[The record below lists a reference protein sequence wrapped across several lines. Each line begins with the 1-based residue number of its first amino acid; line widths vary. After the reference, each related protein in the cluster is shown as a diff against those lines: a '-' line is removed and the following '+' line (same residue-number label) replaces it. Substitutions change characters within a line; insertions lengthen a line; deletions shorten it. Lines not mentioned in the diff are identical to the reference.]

1 MKQIVAIL
9 FLLVLGSCS
18 QNETAVVP
26 QDKMVDVIY
35 DLTLS
40 SSARNTSNRRDSVQ
54 YVVSYESVLK
64 KHGLDSLQFVKAQ
77 DAYRK
82 HPDAFAAS
90 YDSVNSRLRKEL
102 EAIRAEKP
110 DTDTESSPVINL
122 KTLPLH
128 RNKAE

>member
-26 QDKMVDVIY
+26 QDKMVEVIY

-82 HPDAFAAS
+82 NPETFAAI

-122 KTLPLH
+122 KTLPLY

>member
-82 HPDAFAAS
+82 NPETFAAI
-90 YDSVNSRLRKEL
+90 YDSVNNRLRKEL

-110 DTDTESSPVINL
+110 DADTEESPTINL
-122 KTLPLH
+122 RTLPLY

>member
-64 KHGLDSLQFVKAQ
+64 KYGLDSLQFVKAQ

-82 HPDAFAAS
+82 NPETFAAI

-122 KTLPLH
+122 KTLPLY

>member
-1 MKQIVAIL
+1 MKKLVSAF
-9 FLLVLGSCS
+9 FLIFLASCS
-18 QNETAVVP
+18 QKEKATVP

-54 YVVSYESVLK
+54 YIVSYESVLK
-64 KHGLDSLQFVKAQ
+64 KYGLDSLQFVKAQ

-82 HPDAFAAS
+82 NPETFAAI
-90 YDSVNSRLRKEL
+90 YDSVNNRLRKEL

-110 DTDTESSPVINL
+110 DADTEESPTINL
-122 KTLPLH
+122 RKLPLY